1 MAKELG
7 ENTSFK
13 ISIKTLLAVA
23 VGIASAV
30 GFYYM
35 IMGEIQ
41 LAKELP
47 KPGKGL
53 YIVDPGDPSATQT
66 WPAGRQEYKMKDQL
80 ARQTLIQL
88 EKRIEALEEKST
100 YYEKEY
106 ARMMLQLGGRD
117 Q

>member
-41 LAKELP
+41 EAKELP

-53 YIVDPGDPSATQT
+53 YIVDPGDLSATQT

-88 EKRIEALEEKST
+88 EKRIETLETKSA

-106 ARMMLQLGGRD
+106 AKILLQIGRD